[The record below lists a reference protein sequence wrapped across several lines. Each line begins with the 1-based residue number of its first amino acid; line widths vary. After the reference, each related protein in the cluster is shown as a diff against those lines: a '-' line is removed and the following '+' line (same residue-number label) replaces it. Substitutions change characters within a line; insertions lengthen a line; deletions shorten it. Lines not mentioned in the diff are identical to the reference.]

1 MKQNQL
7 EKRNRESH
15 NALGNKN
22 MTAEIKHSQHLIV
35 ELEDKVEEIF
45 KKVGKI
51 KNMERVAQESTS
63 PPRQQLH
70 RQKVPKVII
79 LGAH

>member
-1 MKQNQL
+1 
-7 EKRNRESH
+7 
-15 NALGNKN
+15 

-51 KNMERVAQESTS
+51 KDMERVAQESAS
-63 PPRQQLH
+63 PPR
-70 RQKVPKVII
+70 
-79 LGAH
+79 

>member
-22 MTAEIKHSQHLIV
+22 MTAEIKTFTTFNSRA
-35 ELEDKVEEIF
+35 
-45 KKVGKI
+45 G
-51 KNMERVAQESTS
+51 R
-63 PPRQQLH
+63 
-70 RQKVPKVII
+70 
-79 LGAH
+79 